1 MASVNPVKM
10 NDPNEVKPPVWE
22 DLGYANYE

>member
-1 MASVNPVKM
+1 MVLANLIKR
-10 NDPNEVKPPVWE
+10 NDPNVVKPPVWE

>member
-1 MASVNPVKM
+1 MVSVKQAKTS
-10 NDPNEVKPPVWE
+10 DPNETKPPVWE